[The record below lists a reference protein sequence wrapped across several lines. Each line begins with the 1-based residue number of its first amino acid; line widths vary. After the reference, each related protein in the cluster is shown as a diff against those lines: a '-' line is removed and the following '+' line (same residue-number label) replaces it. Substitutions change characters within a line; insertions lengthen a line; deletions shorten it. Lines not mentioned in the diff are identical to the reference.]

1 MSEDRNAE
9 SAYGPAAKW
18 HDEETRGEEKM
29 TKYVIQSKRGAPP
42 GGAYSQGWR
51 AGDFVFVTGT
61 GPIDPATGELV
72 GDSIEQQTEQ
82 TIDNISAIL
91 KADGASLRD
100 VVKVNVHLSDTSLFL
115 RYNAV
120 YGRRFSRPYPART
133 TVGSDLGHSPGMLI
147 EIDCVAYSLK
157 KGARGQCTR
166 QRRTTPR

>member
-1 MSEDRNAE
+1 MPNRRMGPPRN
-9 SAYGPAAKW
+9 GTTQK
-18 HDEETRGEEKM
+18 TRGEEKM
-29 TKYVIQSKRGAPP
+29 TKYVIQSKQGAPP

-115 RYNAV
+115 RYNVV

-133 TVGSDLGHSPGMLI
+133 TVGSDLGHTPGMLI